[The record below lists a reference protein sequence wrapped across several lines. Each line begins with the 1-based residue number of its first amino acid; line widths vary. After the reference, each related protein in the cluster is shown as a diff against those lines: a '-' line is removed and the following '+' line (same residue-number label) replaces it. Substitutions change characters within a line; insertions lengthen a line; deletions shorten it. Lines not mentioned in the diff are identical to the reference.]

1 MEPPSQPPAN
11 GARGAHGHL
20 APTHAGRAPGKGLD
34 RSSTTMHGV
43 AHATLATASQKS
55 AITVRDA
62 RYPVGGS
69 SSINCISKEFSPIK
83 CRPLVRSMKF
93 VLEFPRT
100 CTEYKAIE

>member
-11 GARGAHGHL
+11 GARGVHGRL

-43 AHATLATASQKS
+43 AHALTLESQKT
-55 AITVRDA
+55 AITVRNA
-62 RYPVGGS
+62 LVSGS
-69 SSINCISKEFSPIK
+69 SSINSISKEFSPIK

-93 VLEFPRT
+93 VLDFPHT
-100 CTEYKAIE
+100 CTEYKALK

>member
-11 GARGAHGHL
+11 GARGAHGRL

-55 AITVRDA
+55 AITVRLVPLEVRIKYMMDLHA
-62 RYPVGGS
+62 AVYPEPHPDP
-69 SSINCISKEFSPIK
+69 NF
-83 CRPLVRSMKF
+83 LH
-93 VLEFPRT
+93 
-100 CTEYKAIE
+100 